1 MSTLREIATSYGLQP
16 LELSFLV
23 GMVNAEVDAE
33 VTGEQTAAIINFLD
47 RTDHFGPS
55 RPARHALRLRKPTSH
70 AGRLPD

>member
-1 MSTLREIATSYGLQP
+1 
-16 LELSFLV
+16 
-23 GMVNAEVDAE
+23 MVNAEVDAE